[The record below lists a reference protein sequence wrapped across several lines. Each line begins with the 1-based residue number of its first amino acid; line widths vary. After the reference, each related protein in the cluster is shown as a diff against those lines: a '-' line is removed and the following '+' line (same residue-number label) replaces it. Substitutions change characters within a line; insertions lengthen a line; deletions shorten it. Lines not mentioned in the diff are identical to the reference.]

1 MQQAQ
6 IIVDKDYQIGT
17 VERTM
22 FGVLIEHLGRHIYT
36 GMYEPGHPT
45 ADENGFRQDVIDLVK
60 PLNLG
65 LVRYPGGNFLSGYKW
80 TDGIG
85 PRDQRPKRLDLAW
98 KTIESN
104 QIGIDEF
111 YDWSKK
117 AGTGIMGAVNM
128 GTGTPREAG
137 ELLEYCNFPGGTAW
151 SDLRKKNGH
160 AEPYG
165 IKTWCIGNEMDGPW
179 QICHL
184 DAVDYGKKARE
195 TAKIMKW
202 IDDSLELVACGSASS
217 ALPTFPEWDR
227 IVLEQT
233 YEHIDFL
240 SLHRYYENL
249 GNDDD
254 FLASF
259 VEMDSFIHSVTATA
273 DYVKALKRSKKTM
286 NLSFDEWNVWYQQ
299 KQQPHGWEEVPALL
313 EDRYSLLD
321 ALVFGGLGITLLN
334 NCDRVKIACLAQLV
348 NVIAPIFT
356 MKGGSVI
363 RQTIFWPFKHLSV
376 FGRGTVLKPVV
387 KAATK
392 ETCYGETPVLATAVV
407 HSEEKQEVTV
417 FCLNIDKN
425 QGQELKLELRDFPQM
440 KMIEHI
446 VLTGNDLNAIN
457 SFEKP
462 NNVAPRSLPVVNGE
476 NDAFSVNIEKLSWN
490 VLRFKY

>member
-1 MQQAQ
+1 M
-6 IIVDKDYQIGT
+6 
-17 VERTM
+17 
-22 FGVLIEHLGRHIYT
+22 
-36 GMYEPGHPT
+36 
-45 ADENGFRQDVIDLVK
+45 
-60 PLNLG
+60 
-65 LVRYPGGNFLSGYKW
+65 
-80 TDGIG
+80 
-85 PRDQRPKRLDLAW
+85 
-98 KTIESN
+98 
-104 QIGIDEF
+104 
-111 YDWSKK
+111 
-117 AGTGIMGAVNM
+117 
-128 GTGTPREAG
+128 
-137 ELLEYCNFPGGTAW
+137 
-151 SDLRKKNGH
+151 
-160 AEPYG
+160 
-165 IKTWCIGNEMDGPW
+165 
-179 QICHL
+179 
-184 DAVDYGKKARE
+184 
-195 TAKIMKW
+195 
-202 IDDSLELVACGSASS
+202 
-217 ALPTFPEWDR
+217 
-227 IVLEQT
+227 
-233 YEHIDFL
+233 
-240 SLHRYYENL
+240 
-249 GNDDD
+249 
-254 FLASF
+254 ASF
-259 VEMDSFIHSVTATA
+259 VDMNSFIHTVTATA
-273 DYVKALKRSKKTM
+273 DYVKALKRSKKTV

-392 ETCYGETPVLATAVV
+392 ETCYGDTPVLATAVV

-425 QGQELKLELRDFPQM
+425 QSQELKLELRDFPQM

-462 NNVAPRSLPVVNGE
+462 DNVAPRSLPVINGE
-476 NDAFSVNIEKLSWN
+476 NGAFSVNIEKLSWN